1 MTNEIENASIS
12 EVVTVN
18 SSPAISDVEKVVF
31 AEDQR
36 SAERIEELEKIGQQL
51 KFFEN
56 MVEVEFVDSDHTAIS
71 SVEVGMIEKEDQVTH
86 EVHDTL
92 TVKIETPLTTH
103 VGPTT
108 AHSGE
113 NNLIASLSDET
124 LINEIESIPQKL
136 AFKIGDVADMLGIK
150 QYVLR
155 FWETEF
161 DLLKPK
167 KASNNQRM
175 YSRTDVI
182 NAYLVRKLLHRDRFS
197 IEGAKQV
204 LKSVRSQVKKELKSV
219 EAKNID
225 LAKLDKI
232 EHQVHELSIGLKNL
246 RKLFK

>member
-1 MTNEIENASIS
+1 MMNEIDSVSTA
-12 EVVTVN
+12 EVVTTN
-18 SSPAISDVEKVVF
+18 SSPAISEVDKDVM
-31 AEDQR
+31 AEDMR
-36 SAERIEELEKIGQQL
+36 NAERIEELEKIGQQL

-56 MVEVEFVDSDHTAIS
+56 MVEVEFVDSTQSAVS
-71 SVEVGMIEKEDQVTH
+71 SVEVGVVEKEDMVTH

-92 TVKIETPLTTH
+92 TVKIETPITTH
-103 VGPTT
+103 ASSS

-113 NNLIASLSDET
+113 NNLIASLSDDT
-124 LINEIESIPQKL
+124 LIKEIESIPQKL

-204 LKSVRSQVKKELKSV
+204 LKSVRSQVKKELKNV
-219 EAKNID
+219 EAKNYD

-232 EHQVHELSIGLKNL
+232 ENQVHELSVGLKNF